1 MRLLTDRMKFGF
13 RALEQ
18 ASSLVL
24 HLSLVDRMLY
34 DTGQGM
40 NAFRNAT
47 YKERALTLAMGLSA
61 YGGSLGWVMETID
74 MPAAGVLGRYVSDMW
89 KRPDIAA
96 IMTDEWDKD
105 DNKRA

>member
-1 MRLLTDRMKFGF
+1 MKFGF

-34 DTGQGM
+34 DTGQGT

-47 YKERALTLAMGLSA
+47 YKERALTLGMGLSA

-74 MPAAGVLGRYVSDMW
+74 MPAAGVLGRYVSDMR
-89 KRPDIAA
+89 KRPGLAA
-96 IMTDEWDKD
+96 IIADE
-105 DNKRA
+105 